1 MDKMTGKVWV
11 LGDDIDTDII
21 IPTEYLALK
30 TIDDMKQYGFSPL
43 RPELAGQIKPGDII
57 VAGKNF
63 GCGSSREQAPEIIKA
78 LGIQCVIA
86 KSFARIFFR
95 NSINNGLLLIEQP
108 TLHDDIKEGD
118 TVSVV
123 MNEHIDYN
131 GICKFDRT
139 TLVVDHGCTLLRN
152 AQTEELVLDHLLST
166 RWLLDNKVCI
176 LLLQHIHRDNRYC
189 NTPK

>member
-43 RPELAGQIKPGDII
+43 RPELADQIKPGDII

-63 GCGSSREQAPEIIKA
+63 GCGSSREHAPEIIKA

-108 TLHDDIKEGD
+108 TLYDDIKEGD
-118 TVSVV
+118 TISVV
-123 MNEHIDYN
+123 MNEHVDYN
-131 GICKFDRT
+131 GKTYPIAALPENLMDIIRAGG
-139 TLVVDHGCTLLRN
+139 LVKAMRKLNG
-152 AQTEELVLDHLLST
+152 LD
-166 RWLLDNKVCI
+166 
-176 LLLQHIHRDNRYC
+176 
-189 NTPK
+189 

>member
-1 MDKMTGKVWV
+1 MEAFTGKVWV

-43 RPELAGQIKPGDII
+43 RPELAGQIEKGDII

-78 LGIQCVIA
+78 LGISCVIA

-108 TLHDDIKEGD
+108 DLHDNVKEGD
-118 TVSVV
+118 QVTVV
-123 MNEHIDYN
+123 MNEHVEHN
-131 GICKFDRT
+131 GKQYQIASLPENLMDIIQAGG
-139 TLVVDHGCTLLRN
+139 LVKAMRKLNG
-152 AQTEELVLDHLLST
+152 LD
-166 RWLLDNKVCI
+166 
-176 LLLQHIHRDNRYC
+176 
-189 NTPK
+189 

>member
-43 RPELAGQIKPGDII
+43 RPELADQIKPGDII

-78 LGIQCVIA
+78 LGIQCIIA

-108 TLHDDIKEGD
+108 TLYDDIKEGD
-118 TVSVV
+118 TISVV
-123 MNEHIDYN
+123 MNEHVDYN
-131 GICKFDRT
+131 GKTYPIAALPENLMDIIRAGG
-139 TLVVDHGCTLLRN
+139 LVKAMRKLNG
-152 AQTEELVLDHLLST
+152 LD
-166 RWLLDNKVCI
+166 
-176 LLLQHIHRDNRYC
+176 
-189 NTPK
+189 